1 MDRMYE
7 ASRRTVLAAL
17 ACAALG
23 GCVSPWSVETY
34 EPPGAR
40 VAARDTFFVAGGE
53 LGTPSMIDPELRARV
68 DASVRAVLAA
78 ELARKGYAPAAAP
91 QGAGMLVSYQVAGQ
105 RRLVPSEERRIGA
118 PSPNDVLSP
127 SAVQPPPL
135 SELPRDH
142 LVREGTVILLAE
154 DPAGGGLLWRGLVR
168 AEMRAGSPEESV
180 RAVTDMFR
188 QIALEFPARG
198 AQPAK

>member
-1 MDRMYE
+1 ML
-7 ASRRTVLAAL
+7 VAL

-34 EPPGAR
+34 APPGAG
-40 VAARDTFFVAGGE
+40 VASRGSFFVTGGE
-53 LGTPSMIDPELRARV
+53 LGTPSMIDPALRAEL
-68 DASVRAVLAA
+68 DASLRGVLAA
-78 ELARKGYAPAAAP
+78 ELARKGYAQASTPQAA
-91 QGAGMLVSYQVAGQ
+91 GVLVSYQVAGQ
-105 RRLVPSEERRIGA
+105 RKLVPSEERRIGA

-168 AEMRAGSPEESV
+168 SEMRDGSPEEGV
-180 RAVTDMFR
+180 RAVTDMLR
-188 QIALEFPARG
+188 QIALEFPARP
-198 AQPAK
+198 AQPPK